1 MGRENMSGGE
11 CIKNESVQTGTV
23 FYGDAYPTRDEWQAN
38 FINTIA
44 HYGGN
49 LELGSTCLPAETL
62 SNDFIKI
69 FNTIGSGLLLFAMGL
84 ATNFDE
90 LKKVATSPALLIIG
104 QLLQYILMPI
114 IAIAFIYIFK
124 LVYIEALATFL
135 YGVSPGGGFSN
146 FIAFYTDSNLE
157 LSVAL
162 STISNVFAFAMMPL
176 WLLLWPSIEPDNFG

>member
-1 MGRENMSGGE
+1 MSEWE

-23 FYGDAYPTRDEWQAN
+23 FYGDTYPTRDEWQAN

-162 STISNVFAFAMMPL
+162 RYSSGIRGLINKRTISAQFRTCSPL
-176 WLLLWPSIEPDNFG
+176 Q